1 MGGKKGV
8 YQTPAKKAVSDVAH
22 VADHTVREKAMHVGV
37 HNASKIASN
46 VGKTVAKVAPNV
58 IPSMVKAAPAIAR
71 VGIPLATKIAGPLL
85 GGTAGTIG
93 AMLDGRGYGADFME
107 VGDARKTGGGTMAG
121 INARASQFRSKPM
134 ANQMTNKMV
143 TVKTPAY
150 PGQSTMGKALMASA
164 KKKV

>member
-1 MGGKKGV
+1 MGGTKGK
-8 YQTPAKKAVSDVAH
+8 YQTPAQKAVSDVAH

-85 GGTAGTIG
+85 GGTAGTIS

-121 INARASQFRSKPM
+121 LNKRAAMGRPKYNITKKM
-134 ANQMTNKMV
+134 A
-143 TVKTPAY
+143 TVKSPAY
-150 PGQSTMGKALMASA
+150 PGQSTMGKAVMASA